1 MVRRWAVVGG
11 LLLIVAS
18 LGWRCSTTTTTTST
32 VTGGTVFTFISDTPI
47 CDVLAVRMNVL
58 GLSLGI
64 ANTVVAHTLLNSL
77 NTVIGLDWAALRS
90 SGTELAFSTNVPVNI
105 YNTLTINLE
114 GQSTY
119 VYDASKSPPIN
130 SISETFTTGSTPPT
144 FDVTPSLSVTKGSIN
159 AISFEFDLEGAL
171 EQNSQGNLTG
181 NVTPTATVTPLTL
194 SPSGSFGDLDGL
206 VGFIQS
212 VKTTGFQTS
221 STTFTGGVQLQLLA
235 GTVTGGPSATVDFTN
250 NTAICGPRTFS
261 NEPCCPATQISN
273 ALCANLTQTPLNA
286 ILTNS
291 YAWVDGFVDS
301 NGNLNANIIDI
312 GPQDNPS
319 SVPAGTNAPANTAAF
334 VGPVLSLTKDSA
346 GNVTGFMMF
355 LREFQPPVSG
365 INLDSAILV
374 TLSPQTIYSTSPPPI
389 YTAASPMTPQGPNFA
404 ALPYGVPQI
413 AVGEDVVVTGVY
425 ANPPSGSTGLLTT
438 VAAAEVD
445 LMLQTHEGN
454 LVALLASQP
463 DDRTGAFTLYPC
475 SSLMQL
481 NNASSIPIYVFTNSL
496 TTFVNAP
503 GLTGLRTQPRTLVK
517 GLLFYGPASVT
528 INGVTTP
535 PGTLVMLAKQVTQL
549 TQ

>member
-1 MVRRWAVVGG
+1 MGRRWAAIAG

-18 LGWRCSTTTTTTST
+18 LGWRCSTSTTVKST

-64 ANTVVAHTLLNSL
+64 ANTVVAHTLLSSL
-77 NTVIGLDWAALRS
+77 NTVIGLDWAALRTS
-90 SGTELAFSTNVPVNI
+90 TTMLALSTNVPVNI

-119 VYDASKSPPIN
+119 VYDVSKNPPIN
-130 SISETFTTGSTPPT
+130 SIAESFTTGSKESI
-144 FDVTPSLSVTKGSIN
+144 FDITPSLSVIKGSVN
-159 AISFEFDLEGAL
+159 AISLEFDLEDAL
-171 EQNSQGNLTG
+171 EQDSEGNLTG
-181 NVTPTATVTPLTL
+181 SVTPTATVTPLTL
-194 SPSGSFGDLDGL
+194 SPTGGFGDLDGL
-206 VGFIQS
+206 TGFIQS

-235 GTVTGGPSATVDFTN
+235 GTVTGGPSATIDFTS

-261 NEPCCPATQISN
+261 NEPCCPATEIAN
-273 ALCANLTQTPLNA
+273 AVCNNLSPAPLNT

-312 GPQDNPS
+312 GPQANPS
-319 SVPAGTNAPANTAAF
+319 STPIGPGTPANTATF

-346 GNVTGFMMF
+346 GNVTGFVMF
-355 LREFQPPVSG
+355 LRDFQPPVAG
-365 INLDSAILV
+365 LDLDSAFMV
-374 TLSPQTIYSTSPPPI
+374 TLSPQTIYASSPPPI
-389 YTAASPMTPQGPNFA
+389 YTAASAMTPQGPNFA
-404 ALPYGVPQI
+404 ALPFGVPQL

-425 ANPPSGSTGLLTT
+425 KTAPTGSTNLLTT
-438 VAAAEVD
+438 VTAAEIDVR
-445 LMLQTHEGN
+445 LQTQEGN
-454 LVALLASQP
+454 LVALLASEP
-463 DDRTGAFTLYPC
+463 DNRTGAFTLYPC

-481 NNASSIPIYVFTNSL
+481 NNASAIPIYVFTSPA
-496 TTFVNAP
+496 TTFVNTG
-503 GLTGLRTQPRTLVK
+503 GLTGLLQQPRTLVK
-517 GLLFYGPASVT
+517 GLLFYEPASVT
-528 INGVTTP
+528 INGVATP

-549 TQ
+549 IS